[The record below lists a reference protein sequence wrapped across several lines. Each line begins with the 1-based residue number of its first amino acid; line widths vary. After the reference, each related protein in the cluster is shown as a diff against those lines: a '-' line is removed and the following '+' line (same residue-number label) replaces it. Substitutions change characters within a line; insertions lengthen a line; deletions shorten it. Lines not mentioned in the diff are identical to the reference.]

1 VTKGAPRGASKARRR
16 SGLVAATAAALL
28 ILPFGGSTGVAAGL
42 TVTSMSPTSG
52 AVGTAVTIT
61 GTGLR
66 GNDTVAFHGTA
77 AGSVKANAAGTQLNT
92 AVPTFATSG
101 VVTVT
106 DPATGQRAS
115 APTPFRVTPGISA
128 SPGRIWPGGHLTLS
142 GSALSPDRSEPIFIS
157 NTRVGT
163 AVTDR
168 NGNFQVGVSVP
179 WSLMSGERSISVV
192 DPNLGRILTILFVV
206 GDWPEFRHDTAHT
219 GVDGFETAIGI
230 ANVSKLG
237 LKWGYPTGGAVIS
250 SPAVANG
257 IVYVGSNDGSL
268 YALSTA
274 TGKLRWSYATG
285 GPITSSP
292 AVTDNRVFVYSSGG
306 VFYALNATTGQL
318 LWKRSIGADSDSSPV
333 TAGDNVYVGTYY
345 DGNLYAFNQAT
356 GSMLWNYPTRG
367 ALDSP
372 AVANGIVYVGS
383 QDGHV
388 YAVNAS
394 TGAKVW
400 TRSTGPIV
408 GSSPAV
414 ASGQVYV
421 GTNDGTVYELSAS
434 NGTVTHSATP
444 DGSPIR
450 TSPAV
455 GGGLVYVGTDY
466 GRTYALNPTTLAV
479 KWQAPT
485 GFSLRSSPALA
496 NGVLYIG
503 GGDYWHMYG
512 FNAASGAVLWD
523 NYTGADIWSSP
534 AIANG
539 RVYVGSYDQYIYAFG
554 L

>member
-1 VTKGAPRGASKARRR
+1 
-16 SGLVAATAAALL
+16 
-28 ILPFGGSTGVAAGL
+28 
-42 TVTSMSPTSG
+42 MSPTSG

-77 AGSVKANAAGTQLNT
+77 AGSVHANAAGTQLKT
-92 AVPTFATSG
+92 AVPAFATSG
-101 VVTVT
+101 VVTVA

-115 APTPFRVTPGISA
+115 VDPPFTVTPGISV
-128 SPGRIWPGGHLTLS
+128 SPARVWPGGHLTLS
-142 GSALSPDRSEPIFIS
+142 GSALSPGRSEPIFIS
-157 NTRVGT
+157 TTRVGT

-168 NGNFQVGVSVP
+168 HGNFQLRVSVP
-179 WSLMSGERSISVV
+179 WSEMPGKLSISVL
-192 DPNLGRILTILFVV
+192 DPRFGRITTILFVL

-219 GVDGFETAIGI
+219 GVDGFENAIGV

-237 LKWGYPTGGAVIS
+237 LKWDFPTGGAVVS

-268 YALSTA
+268 YALSTT
-274 TGKLRWSYATG
+274 TGKKLWSYPTG
-285 GPITSSP
+285 GPIMSAP
-292 AVTDNRVFVYSSGG
+292 AVTKNRVFVYSSGG
-306 VFYALNATTGQL
+306 VFYALNATTGKL
-318 LWKRSIGADSDSSPV
+318 LWQRSIGADSDSSPV
-333 TAGDNVYVGTYY
+333 TAGANVYVGTYY

-356 GSMLWNYPTRG
+356 GSMLWNYPTHG

-372 AVANGIVYVGS
+372 AVAGGIVYVGS
-383 QDGHV
+383 QDGHM

-400 TRSTGPIV
+400 ARSTGPIV
-408 GSSPAV
+408 GSSPAL
-414 ASGQVYV
+414 ANGQVYV
-421 GTNDGTVYELSAS
+421 GTNDGALYELSAS

-455 GGGLVYVGTDY
+455 GGGLIYFGTDY
-466 GRTYALNPTTLAV
+466 GRTYALNSTTLAA

-485 GFSLRSSPALA
+485 GFGLRASAALA
-496 NGVLYIG
+496 NGVLYTG
-503 GGDYWHMYG
+503 GGDYWHLYG
-512 FNAASGAVLWD
+512 FNAASGASLWD
-523 NYTGADIWSSP
+523 QYMGADIWSSP

-539 RVYVGSYDQYIYAFG
+539 RVYVGSYDQYVYAFG